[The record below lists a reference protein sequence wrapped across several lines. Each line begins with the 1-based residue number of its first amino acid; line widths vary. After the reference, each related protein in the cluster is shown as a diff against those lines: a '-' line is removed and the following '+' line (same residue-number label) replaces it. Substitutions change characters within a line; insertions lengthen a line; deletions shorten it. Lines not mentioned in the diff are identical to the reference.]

1 MILIKRVVGFKLSFL
16 YSVTPSVDGEVI
28 RITQCDSIRLY
39 LLGNNFPFF
48 WSYLK
53 YFMKCIFFCYSAFKQ
68 QRVLHVSINCK
79 FDK

>member
-48 WSYLK
+48 LVIFKIFYEM
-53 YFMKCIFFCYSAFKQ
+53 YFF
-68 QRVLHVSINCK
+68 LL
-79 FDK
+79 